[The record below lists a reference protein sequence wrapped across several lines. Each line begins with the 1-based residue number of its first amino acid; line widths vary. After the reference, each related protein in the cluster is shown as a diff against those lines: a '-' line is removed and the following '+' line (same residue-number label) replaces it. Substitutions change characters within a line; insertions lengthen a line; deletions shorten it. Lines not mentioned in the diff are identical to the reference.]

1 MIDRIA
7 EVIKEEEED
16 EPITWPGQFRKS
28 VYNSLYY
35 WATNNFSPLFVP
47 NVRNDCVSIIKFL
60 INDTQTS
67 VDDDGC
73 GID

>member
-1 MIDRIA
+1 MNPSHGQGSSGSQYITVYII
-7 EVIKEEEED
+7 EL
-16 EPITWPGQFRKS
+16 PIT
-28 VYNSLYY
+28 
-35 WATNNFSPLFVP
+35 SPLFVP